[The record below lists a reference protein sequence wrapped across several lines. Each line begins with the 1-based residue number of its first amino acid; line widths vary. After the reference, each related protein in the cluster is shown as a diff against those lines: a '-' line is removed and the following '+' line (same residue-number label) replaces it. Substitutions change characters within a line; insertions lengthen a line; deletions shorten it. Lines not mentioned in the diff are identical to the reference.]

1 MRKFFSFLAGILTG
15 ALIGGLTA
23 LLLAP
28 MSGEELR
35 GETQLRIDKVVAD
48 VKSAVAEERQ
58 RLEAE
63 LEALKKGEI
72 EIA

>member
-1 MRKFFSFLAGILTG
+1 MRKFFGFLAGILSG
-15 ALIGGLTA
+15 ALIGAIFA
-23 LLLAP
+23 LLFAP
-28 MSGEELR
+28 MSGEKLR
-35 GETQLRIDKVVAD
+35 SETQLRLDKVVAD
-48 VKSAVAEERQ
+48 VKTAVTEERQ

>member
-1 MRKFFSFLAGILTG
+1 MRKFFGFLAGILSG
-15 ALIGGLTA
+15 ALIGAIAA
-23 LLLAP
+23 LLFAP

-48 VKSAVAEERQ
+48 VKTAVAEERV

-72 EIA
+72 EIS